1 MRNTHA
7 QLDSTTLLDVNNT
20 HHIHSNYLKNS
31 VLAMSHVVAFMLG
44 YFVSS
49 QIYFDA
55 STGSCEYI

>member
-7 QLDSTTLLDVNNT
+7 QLDSSTLLDVNNT

-49 QIYFDA
+49 QIYVDA
-55 STGSCEYI
+55 STGSCE

>member
-7 QLDSTTLLDVNNT
+7 QLDSTTLLDVNDPRQT
-20 HHIHSNYLKNS
+20 NYLKNS

-49 QIYFDA
+49 QIYVDA
-55 STGSCEYI
+55 STGSCE

>member
-7 QLDSTTLLDVNNT
+7 QLDSATLLDVNNT

-49 QIYFDA
+49 QIYVDA
-55 STGSCEYI
+55 STGSCE

>member
-7 QLDSTTLLDVNNT
+7 QLDSTALLDHT
-20 HHIHSNYLKNS
+20 QHIHSNYLKNS

-49 QIYFDA
+49 QIYVDA
-55 STGSCEYI
+55 STGSCE

>member
-7 QLDSTTLLDVNNT
+7 QLNSTPLLDVNT

-49 QIYFDA
+49 QIYVDA
-55 STGSCEYI
+55 STGSCE

>member
-7 QLDSTTLLDVNNT
+7 QLDSTTLLDINT
-20 HHIHSNYLKNS
+20 HHIQSNYLKNS

-49 QIYFDA
+49 QIYVDA
-55 STGSCEYI
+55 STGSCE

>member
-7 QLDSTTLLDVNNT
+7 QMDSTTLLDDT
-20 HHIHSNYLKNS
+20 QHIRSNYLKNS

-49 QIYFDA
+49 QIYIDA
-55 STGSCEYI
+55 STGSCI

>member
-7 QLDSTTLLDVNNT
+7 QMDSTTLLDDT
-20 HHIHSNYLKNS
+20 QHIRSNYLKNS

-49 QIYFDA
+49 QIYIDA
-55 STGSCEYI
+55 STGSCE

>member
-20 HHIHSNYLKNS
+20 HHIHSYYLKNS

-49 QIYFDA
+49 QIYVDA
-55 STGSCEYI
+55 STGSCE

>member
-7 QLDSTTLLDVNNT
+7 QLDSTTLLEINT
-20 HHIHSNYLKNS
+20 QHIQSNYLKNS

-49 QIYFDA
+49 QIYVDA
-55 STGSCEYI
+55 STGSCE

>member
-7 QLDSTTLLDVNNT
+7 QLDSTTLLDVNDT
-20 HHIHSNYLKNS
+20 RQTNYLKNS

-49 QIYFDA
+49 QIYVDA
-55 STGSCEYI
+55 STGSCE